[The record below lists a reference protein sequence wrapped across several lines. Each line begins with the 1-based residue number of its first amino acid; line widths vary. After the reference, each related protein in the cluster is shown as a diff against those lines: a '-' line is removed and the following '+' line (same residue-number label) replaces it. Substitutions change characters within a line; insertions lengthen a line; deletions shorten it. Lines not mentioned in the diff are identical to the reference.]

1 MAESMSFVFGDQMYV
16 FKTLTHV
23 SFICTVYIRNEN
35 IHVTGNFCADI
46 DECAAHN
53 GWCTEH
59 STCNNTPGSYECVCD
74 SGYKALGSKCVG
86 QSVLLLIYTPSFAL
100 LSQFLHYGIVCGVN
114 GRVSARLSVC
124 LSVPSFDSSSGVR
137 RVCCWAPLYGTYE
150 STAAGAQQQRR
161 RGTALSSICGQC
173 RLHSRVHEAD
183 HRLAILMLL
192 HCQVPVLL

>member
-1 MAESMSFVFGDQMYV
+1 MYV

-124 LSVPSFDSSSGVR
+124 LSHH
-137 RVCCWAPLYGTYE
+137 
-150 STAAGAQQQRR
+150 STAAAACGGFAAERRCTGHMNRR
-161 RGTALSSICGQC
+161 RRAPSSNGAAARRSAAYAGSAVFTAEFT
-173 RLHSRVHEAD
+173 RLITD
-183 HRLAILMLL
+183 LL
-192 HCQVPVLL
+192 FLCCYIARFRFSCSL